1 MLSELFA
8 ENGEQTLA
16 ALEQTDLITV
26 VSVNGRPSAIKSGR
40 PVYHAAFKH
49 LTEDQAL
56 RNRLDLGI
64 LGQLISKESS
74 KVGKYESEL
83 QLLGNLK
90 KYPTELNSRVQWV
103 AHKLQEAQAKLE
115 KYEKQ
120 SGALAKFLQ
129 TAE

>member
-1 MLSELFA
+1 VLSDLFA
-8 ENGEQTLA
+8 ENGEQTLS

-26 VSVNGRPSAIKSGR
+26 ISVNGRPSAIKPGR

-49 LTEDQAL
+49 LTEDQVL
-56 RNRLDLGI
+56 RNKLDLGI
-64 LGQLISKESS
+64 LGQLIGKENG
-74 KVGKYESEL
+74 KVAKYETEL

-103 AHKLQEAQAKLE
+103 AQKLQDAQANLE
-115 KYEKQ
+115 KYERQ